1 MSDKD
6 QDIYKTPV
14 VSVLL
19 AHSCA
24 HPHSA
29 ACFIT
34 GILMIYSL
42 GLLDED
48 MNACA
53 NPL

>member
-6 QDIYKTPV
+6 QDTKKPRGCGFTRAFLC
-14 VSVLL
+14 S
-19 AHSCA
+19 S
-24 HPHSA
+24 HSA
-29 ACFIT
+29 ACFNT

-42 GLLDED
+42 DFLDED

>member
-6 QDIYKTPV
+6 QDIYKTPRGFGFP
-14 VSVLL
+14 
-19 AHSCA
+19 CA
-24 HPHSA
+24 FLCSSHSA
-29 ACFIT
+29 AGFIT